1 MLYLFPLLA
10 VVIWAGNTIVN
21 KLSFGIIAPEAIAF
35 YRWFFAMLVLTPFM
49 LKPVWRKR
57 KTIAPLLPKLATLAA
72 LGMVLNQ
79 SLAYFAAA
87 TTTATNM
94 ALINSLVPMVSL
106 FLAVPIL
113 KQKLTPLVFGGTVI
127 SLLGLVFML
136 SHGDMANLA
145 IGVTQGDLLLLISAF
160 VYALYGVLLKRWQ
173 LPISTWESVYIQG
186 IIAVLMLIPLLFSAS
201 SVAISS
207 QAAPLIIY
215 AALGASLI
223 APWAWINGISK
234 LGAERT
240 SIFFNLMPILAA
252 ILAAIIFNE
261 SLAVYHYLGGAM
273 VIFGVMLVQVKPKP
287 KTPAPI
293 ACTE

>member
-10 VVIWAGNTIVN
+10 VVIWAGNAIVN

-49 LKPVWRKR
+49 LRPVWKNRR
-57 KTIAPLLPKLATLAA
+57 AIAPLLPKLATLAA

-106 FLAVPIL
+106 FLAVPLL
-113 KQKLTPLVFGGTVI
+113 KQKLTPLVFGGTLI

-136 SHGDMANLA
+136 SHGDMTKLA

-173 LPISTWESVYIQG
+173 LPISTWQSVYIQG
-186 IIAVLMLIPLLFSAS
+186 IIAVLMLTPLLFSAP

-207 QAAPLIIY
+207 QAAPLILY

-240 SIFFNLMPILAA
+240 SIFFNLMPIPAA
-252 ILAAIIFNE
+252 ILAAIILNE
-261 SLAVYHYLGGAM
+261 TLAIYHYVGGSM
-273 VIFGVMLVQVKPKP
+273 VIMGVMLVQIKPKP
-287 KTPAPI
+287 KAISTL
-293 ACTE
+293 ACPE

>member
-10 VVIWAGNTIVN
+10 VMIWAGNAIVN

-49 LKPVWRKR
+49 LKPVLKKR
-57 KTIAPLLPKLATLAA
+57 RTIIPLLLKLATLAA

-94 ALINSLVPMVSL
+94 ALINSIVPMVSL
-106 FLAVPIL
+106 FLAVPLL
-113 KQKLTPLVFGGTVI
+113 KQRLSPLVFAGSLI

-145 IGVTQGDLLLLISAF
+145 IGVTEGDLLLLISAF

-186 IIAVLMLIPLLFSAS
+186 IIAVLMLTPLLFSAP
-201 SVAISS
+201 SVTISS
-207 QAAPLIIY
+207 QAAPLIVY

-252 ILAAIIFNE
+252 IFAAIILNE
-261 SLAVYHYLGGAM
+261 TLAVYHYLGGSM
-273 VIFGVMLVQVKPKP
+273 VILGVMLVQIKPKP
-287 KTPAPI
+287 KISALS
-293 ACTE
+293 ACAD

>member
-10 VVIWAGNTIVN
+10 VVIWAGNAIVN

-35 YRWFFAMLVLTPFM
+35 YRWFFAMLILTPFM
-49 LKPVWRKR
+49 LKPVWKNRR
-57 KTIAPLLPKLATLAA
+57 RIIPLLPKLATLAS

-94 ALINSLVPMVSL
+94 ALINSLVPMISL
-106 FLAVPIL
+106 FLAVPLL
-113 KQKLTPLVFGGTVI
+113 KQRLSPLVLGGSVI

-136 SHGDMANLA
+136 SHGDMTNLA
-145 IGVTQGDLLLLISAF
+145 IGVTEGDLLLLISAF

-186 IIAVLMLIPLLFSAS
+186 IIAVLMLTPLLFSAPS
-201 SVAISS
+201 IAISS
-207 QAAPLIIY
+207 QAIPLIIY

-252 ILAAIIFNE
+252 IFAAIILNE
-261 SLAVYHYLGGAM
+261 TLAIYHYLGGTM
-273 VIFGVMLVQVKPKP
+273 VILGVMLVQIKPKP
-287 KTPAPI
+287 KTSPVITCA
-293 ACTE
+293 E

>member
-1 MLYLFPLLA
+1 M
-10 VVIWAGNTIVN
+10 IWAGNAIVN

-49 LKPVWRKR
+49 LKTVLKKR
-57 KTIAPLLPKLATLAA
+57 RTIIPLLPKLANLAA

-94 ALINSLVPMVSL
+94 ALINSLVPMISL
-106 FLAVPIL
+106 FLAVPLL
-113 KQKLTPLVFGGTVI
+113 KQRLSPLVFAGSLI

-145 IGVTQGDLLLLISAF
+145 IGVTEGDLLLLISAF

-186 IIAVLMLIPLLFSAS
+186 IIAVLMLTPLLFSAP
-201 SVAISS
+201 SVTISS
-207 QAAPLIIY
+207 QATPLIVY

-252 ILAAIIFNE
+252 IFAAIILNE
-261 SLAVYHYLGGAM
+261 TLAVYHYLGGSM
-273 VIFGVMLVQVKPKP
+273 VILGVMLVQIKPKP
-287 KTPAPI
+287 KISALS
-293 ACTE
+293 ACAD

>member
-10 VVIWAGNTIVN
+10 VMIWAGNAIVN

-49 LKPVWRKR
+49 LKPVLKNRR
-57 KTIAPLLPKLATLAA
+57 TIIPLLPKLATLAA

-94 ALINSLVPMVSL
+94 ALINSIVPMVSL
-106 FLAVPIL
+106 FLAVPLL
-113 KQKLTPLVFGGTVI
+113 KQRLSPLVFAGSLI

-145 IGVTQGDLLLLISAF
+145 IGVTEGDLLLLISAF

-186 IIAVLMLIPLLFSAS
+186 IIAVLMLTPLLFSAP
-201 SVAISS
+201 SVTISS
-207 QAAPLIIY
+207 QAAPLIVY

-252 ILAAIIFNE
+252 IFAAIILNE
-261 SLAVYHYLGGAM
+261 TLAVYHYLGGSM
-273 VIFGVMLVQVKPKP
+273 VILGVMLVQIKPKP
-287 KTPAPI
+287 KISALS
-293 ACTE
+293 ACAD

>member
-10 VVIWAGNTIVN
+10 VMIWAGNAIVN

-35 YRWFFAMLVLTPFM
+35 YRWFFAMLVLSPFM
-49 LKPVWRKR
+49 LRPVWKNRSA
-57 KTIAPLLPKLATLAA
+57 IAPLLPKLATLAA

-106 FLAVPIL
+106 FLAVPLL
-113 KQKLTPLVFGGTVI
+113 KQRLSPLVFGGTLI

-136 SHGDMANLA
+136 SHGDMTNLA

-186 IIAVLMLIPLLFSAS
+186 IIAVLMLTPLLFSAPS
-201 SVAISS
+201 ITISS
-207 QAAPLIIY
+207 QAVPLILY

-252 ILAAIIFNE
+252 ILAAVILNE
-261 SLAVYHYLGGAM
+261 TLALYHYLGGSM
-273 VIFGVMLVQVKPKP
+273 VILGVMLVQIKPKS
-287 KTPAPI
+287 KTI
-293 ACTE
+293 TTLACPE

>member
-10 VVIWAGNTIVN
+10 VVIWAGNAIVN

-49 LKPVWRKR
+49 LKPVWKNRR
-57 KTIAPLLPKLATLAA
+57 TIIPLLPKLASLAA

-106 FLAVPIL
+106 FLAVPLL
-113 KQKLTPLVFGGTVI
+113 KQKLTPLVFGGTLI

-145 IGVTQGDLLLLISAF
+145 IGVTEGDLLLLISAF

-186 IIAVLMLIPLLFSAS
+186 IIAVLMLTPLLLSAP

-207 QAAPLIIY
+207 QAAPLILY

-223 APWAWINGISK
+223 APWAWINGIGK

-240 SIFFNLMPILAA
+240 SVFFNLMPILAA
-252 ILAAIIFNE
+252 ILAAMILDE
-261 SLAVYHYLGGAM
+261 TLAIYHYLGGSM
-273 VIFGVMLVQVKPKP
+273 VIMGVMLVQIKPKP
-287 KTPAPI
+287 KAITTL

>member
-10 VVIWAGNTIVN
+10 VVIWAGNAIVN

-57 KTIAPLLPKLATLAA
+57 KTIVPLLPKLATLAA

-113 KQKLTPLVFGGTVI
+113 KQKLTPLVLGGTVI

-186 IIAVLMLIPLLFSAS
+186 IVAVLMLTPLLFSAPS
-201 SVAISS
+201 TAISS

-215 AALGASLI
+215 AALCASLI

-252 ILAAIIFNE
+252 ILAAIILNE
-261 SLAVYHYLGGAM
+261 TLAVYHYIGGAM

-287 KTPAPI
+287 KTSIAI